1 MVVMRKNEIY
11 EFKYE
16 FRTQV
21 MRKKLR
27 EVPSFGM
34 PSAHANSWTSHEGKP
49 YFCDF
54 IHGTIRAHVRHSYY
68 LSLLPQIWLT
78 DEIINVTLS
87 AVIHHY
93 SPNAM

>member
-21 MRKKLR
+21 KRKKSR

-34 PSAHANSWTSHEGKP
+34 PSAHAK
-49 YFCDF
+49 
-54 IHGTIRAHVRHSYY
+54 
-68 LSLLPQIWLT
+68 SL
-78 DEIINVTLS
+78 
-87 AVIHHY
+87 
-93 SPNAM
+93 PNAEPNRMPSHFPYKLALFS

>member
-34 PSAHANSWTSHEGKP
+34 PSAHANSVMTGRQILKSARTS
-49 YFCDF
+49 
-54 IHGTIRAHVRHSYY
+54 
-68 LSLLPQIWLT
+68 
-78 DEIINVTLS
+78 
-87 AVIHHY
+87 
-93 SPNAM
+93 